1 MQRTDNANLTPM
13 MQQYREVKSRH
24 PDMLLLFRLGDFY
37 ELFYEDALTAARV
50 LQLALTSRDKQV
62 PMAGFPHHTLDQQ
75 LRRLL
80 QAGFRVAVC
89 EQVEDPATAK
99 GLVRREVVRIV
110 TPGTLTE
117 EALLDP
123 QRPNYL
129 AAVWPG
135 ERLAGLAWAELST
148 GQLYAADLP
157 PPRLV
162 DELLRL
168 EVAELVLPDGFIP
181 SWLPAVQAQW
191 PGVSVT
197 HRPVWTFEPRNALD
211 ALRQQFRVASLE
223 SFGFEENQVCLQAAG
238 ALLRYLQETLKTQPG
253 HLTRLRAY
261 HSGEVL
267 HLDAVT
273 RRSLE
278 LVRTLREG
286 RREGSLLAAIDRTVT
301 PMGARL
307 LQDWLLAPLTCPQA
321 IAARLD
327 AVAELKEKP
336 TLRRQLRSLLG
347 QLHDLQRLTSR
358 ISTGRASPRDLVAV
372 AVSLRVLPEL
382 SARLQEAQ
390 ASALRQ
396 IAAQLH
402 PLPELQSELQR
413 ALVDSPPIS
422 PKEGGLIRDGY
433 HAELDRLRELAR
445 GGKAWIAQFQAR
457 EIART
462 GIPSLKVGF
471 NRVFGYYIEVTHTH
485 ADKIPPDYQRK
496 QTLKNAERYI
506 TPELKQYEDQV
517 LRAEEQSQALEYELF
532 VQLRERTAAAAPQ
545 LVETAEAL
553 ARLDVLAGL
562 AELADLSNYCR
573 PEIVREPVLYLK
585 GARHPVLEQILPAGT
600 FVPNDVAMSPQE
612 GFLWLITGPNMSG
625 KSTFIRQTALL
636 VILAQ
641 MGSFVPA
648 ESACIGIVDRIFTR
662 VGASDDVARGQST
675 FLVEM
680 TETANILHNAT
691 SRSLVIL
698 DEIGRGT
705 STYDGLAIAWAVAEY
720 VHHVL
725 GCRTLFATHY
735 HELTQLEDALPGLRN
750 YQAAV
755 QEANGK
761 IVFLH
766 RIVPGAADRSYGVHV
781 AELAGLPQAVIQ
793 RAREV
798 LVRLESQ
805 QWHRG
810 LPPAARQ
817 TSDALE
823 TRTERRSR
831 VQGRPLEVPKTGG
844 GQVATGLLFDLN
856 DADNSSLTRTENAG
870 LPSPTPGQAAI
881 AEMEKNRQ
889 EDSP

>member
-1 MQRTDNANLTPM
+1 MHPANDNERANLTPM
-13 MQQYREVKSRH
+13 MQQYRDIKARH

-37 ELFYEDALTAARV
+37 ELFYEDALTASRV
-50 LQLALTSRDKQV
+50 LQLTLTSRDKQV
-62 PMAGFPHHTLDQQ
+62 PMAGFPHHALDQQ

-129 AAVWPG
+129 SAVWPG
-135 ERLAGLAWAELST
+135 DRLAGLAWVELST
-148 GQLYAADLP
+148 GQMWAADLP
-157 PPRLV
+157 TERLV

-168 EVAELVLPDGFIP
+168 EPAELILPDGAFP
-181 SWLPAVQAQW
+181 SWLSQVQAQW
-191 PGVSVT
+191 PSLSLT
-197 HRPVWTFEPRNALD
+197 IRPVWTFEIRSALE
-211 ALRQQFRVASLE
+211 ALRRQLQVVSLE
-223 SFGFEENQVCLQAAG
+223 SFGFEETQVCLQAAG
-238 ALLRYLQETLKTQPG
+238 ALVRYLQETLKTQPG
-253 HLTRLRAY
+253 HLTRLRPY
-261 HSGEVL
+261 RSGEVL

-307 LQDWLLAPLTCPQA
+307 LQDWLLAPLTDPQA
-321 IAARLD
+321 ISDRLD
-327 AVAELKEKP
+327 AVDELKEKP
-336 TLRRQLRSLLG
+336 TWRRQIRNLLG
-347 QLHDLQRLTSR
+347 RLHDLQRLTSR

-372 AVSLRVLPEL
+372 SATLRALPEL
-382 SARLQEAQ
+382 LARLEEAQ
-390 ASALRQ
+390 APALKLIRS
-396 IAAQLH
+396 QLH
-402 PLPELQSELQR
+402 LLPDLQAELER
-413 ALVDSPPIS
+413 ALVEAPPLS

-471 NRVFGYYIEVTHTH
+471 NRVFGYYIEVTHAH

-506 TPELKQYEDQV
+506 TEELKQYEDQV
-517 LRAEEQSQALEYELF
+517 LRAEERACALEYELF
-532 VQLRERTAAAAPQ
+532 VQLRERTASAAPQ
-545 LVETAEAL
+545 LIETAEAL

-562 AELADLSNYCR
+562 AELADLNHYCR
-573 PEIVREPVLYLK
+573 PQVVAEPVLCLRN
-585 GARHPVLEQILPAGT
+585 ARHPVLEQVLPAGT
-600 FVPNDVAMSPQE
+600 FVPNDVHLSPE
-612 GFLWLITGPNMSG
+612 DGFLWLITGPNMSG

-636 VILAQ
+636 VLLAQ

-648 ESACIGIVDRIFTR
+648 ESARVGIVDRIFTR

-691 SRSLVIL
+691 PRSLVIL

-720 VHHVL
+720 IHNVI

-735 HELTQLEDALPGLRN
+735 HELTQLAEALLGLRN

-755 QEANGK
+755 HEESGR

-766 RIVPGAADRSYGVHV
+766 RILPGAADRSYGVHV
-781 AELAGLPQAVIQ
+781 AELAGLPQAVIA
-793 RAREV
+793 RARQI
-798 LVRLESQ
+798 LTRLESQ
-805 QWHRG
+805 HE
-810 LPPAARQ
+810 ASA
-817 TSDALE
+817 TAV
-823 TRTERRSR
+823 RRSR
-831 VQGRPLEVPKTGG
+831 SARGPWRHSTQLAKT
-844 GQVATGLLFDLN
+844 ANSAELLFDLG
-856 DADNSSLTRTENAG
+856 DDLPADPLYLPAPSETE
-870 LPSPTPGQAAI
+870 S
-881 AEMEKNRQ
+881 ERQ
-889 EDSP
+889 E

>member
-1 MQRTDNANLTPM
+1 MNRPSETAATHALTPM
-13 MQQYREVKSRH
+13 MQQYREIKSRH

-37 ELFYEDALTAARV
+37 EMFYDDAITASRV
-50 LQLALTSRDKQV
+50 LQLALTSRDKQI
-62 PMAGFPHHTLDQQ
+62 PMAGFPHHSLDQH

-123 QRPNYL
+123 HKPNYL

-135 ERLAGLAWAELST
+135 DKLAGLAWVELST
-148 GQLYAADLP
+148 GQIYAADLP
-157 PPRLV
+157 AERLA

-168 EVAELVLPDGFIP
+168 EVAELVLPEGATP
-181 SWLPAVQAQW
+181 SWLTTVQGQS
-191 PGVSVT
+191 PGLSLT
-197 HRPVWTFEPRNALD
+197 PRPVWTFEPRNALEL
-211 ALRQQFRVASLE
+211 LRQQFRVRSLE
-223 SFGFEENQVCLQAAG
+223 SFGFEETQVCLQAAG
-238 ALLRYLQETLKTQPG
+238 ALLRYLQETVKASLA
-253 HLTRLRAY
+253 HLTRLRPY
-261 HSGEVL
+261 RYGEVL
-267 HLDAVT
+267 HMDAVT

-307 LQDWLLAPLTCPQA
+307 LQDWLLAPLTEVSAIHQRQDA
-321 IAARLD
+321 IA
-327 AVAELKEKP
+327 ELYSKP
-336 TLRRQLRSLLG
+336 ALRRQLRSLLAR
-347 QLHDLQRLTSR
+347 LHDLQRLTSR
-358 ISTGRASPRDLVAV
+358 VSTNRATPRDLVAL
-372 AVSLRVLPEL
+372 AASLRVMPEL
-382 SARLQEAQ
+382 LARLREVQAQ
-390 ASALRQ
+390 ALRQ
-396 IAAQLH
+396 ITEQVH
-402 PLPELQSELQR
+402 PLPELQRELER
-413 ALVDSPPIS
+413 ALVEAPPLS

-433 HAELDRLRELAR
+433 HAELDELRQLAR

-462 GIPSLKVGF
+462 GIPTLKVGF
-471 NRVFGYYIEVTHTH
+471 NRVFGYYIEVTHAH

-517 LRAEEQSQALEYELF
+517 LRAEERAQALEYELF
-532 VQLRERTAAAAPQ
+532 VQLRERATSEAGR

-553 ARLDVLAGL
+553 ARLDVFAAL
-562 AELADLSNYCR
+562 AELADLQNYCR
-573 PEIVREPVLYLK
+573 PEIVAEPVLHIRN
-585 GARHPVLEQILPAGT
+585 GRHPVLEQVLPAGT
-600 FVPNDVAMSPQE
+600 FVPNDVGMSPQE
-612 GFLWLITGPNMSG
+612 GMLLLITGPNMSG
-625 KSTFIRQTALL
+625 KSTYIRQTALL
-636 VILAQ
+636 VVLAQ
-641 MGSFVPA
+641 MGSFIPA
-648 ESACIGIVDRIFTR
+648 ESARIGITDRIFTR

-720 VHHVL
+720 IHHVL
-725 GCRTLFATHY
+725 RCRTLFATHY
-735 HELTQLEDALPGLRN
+735 HELTQLAEVLPNVRN

-755 QEANGK
+755 HEEIGR

-781 AELAGLPQAVIQ
+781 AELAGLPPAVLE
-793 RAREV
+793 RARHI
-798 LVRLESQ
+798 LSRLESQ
-805 QWHRG
+805 HEANAA
-810 LPPAARQ
+810 AARQ
-817 TSDALE
+817 S
-823 TRTERRSR
+823 RRPRRNLADFGYS
-831 VQGRPLEVPKTGG
+831 
-844 GQVATGLLFDLN
+844 LFDL
-856 DADNSSLTRTENAG
+856 TPTESA
-870 LPSPTPGQAAI
+870 
-881 AEMEKNRQ
+881 
-889 EDSP
+889 

>member
-1 MQRTDNANLTPM
+1 MSRKTETPASNSLTPM
-13 MQQYREVKSRH
+13 MQQYREIKARH

-37 ELFYEDALTAARV
+37 EMFYEDAITASRV
-50 LQLALTSRDKQV
+50 LQLALTSRDKQI
-62 PMAGFPHHTLDQQ
+62 PMAGFPHHSLDQH

-135 ERLAGLAWAELST
+135 EKLSGLAWAELST
-148 GQLYAADLP
+148 GQMWASDLP
-157 PPRLV
+157 SERLA

-168 EVAELVLPDGFIP
+168 EVAELVLPEGTTP
-181 SWLPAVQAQW
+181 NWLGQVQAQW
-191 PGVSVT
+191 PALSLT
-197 HRPVWTFEPRNALD
+197 PRPVWTFEARNALEL
-211 ALRQQFRVASLE
+211 LRQHFRVRSLE
-223 SFGFEENQVCLQAAG
+223 SFGFEETQISLLAAG
-238 ALLRYLQETLKTQPG
+238 ALLRYLQETLKTNLQ
-253 HLTRLRAY
+253 HLTQLRS
-261 HSGEVL
+261 HRCGEVL

-286 RREGSLLAAIDRTVT
+286 RREGSLLASIDRTIT

-307 LQDWLLAPLTCPQA
+307 LQDWLLAPLTDVAA
-321 IAARLD
+321 IVERQE

-336 TLRRQLRSLLG
+336 SLRRQLRCLLG
-347 QLHDLQRLTSR
+347 RLHDLQRLTGR
-358 ISTGRASPRDLVAV
+358 ISTGRASPRDLA
-372 AVSLRVLPEL
+372 AIAASLRVLPEL
-382 SARLQEAQ
+382 LSRLQEAT
-390 ASALRQ
+390 APALQHIRG
-396 IAAQLH
+396 QLH
-402 PLPELQSELQR
+402 PLPELLNELER
-413 ALVDSPPIS
+413 ALVEAPPFSPR
-422 PKEGGLIRDGY
+422 EGGLIRDGY
-433 HAELDRLRELAR
+433 HPELDQLRELAR

-471 NRVFGYYIEVTHTH
+471 NRVFGYYIEVTHAHTE
-485 ADKIPPDYQRK
+485 KIPPDYQRK

-517 LRAEEQSQALEYELF
+517 LRAEERAQALEYELF
-532 VQLRERTAAAAPQ
+532 VQLRERIAFEAAQ
-545 LVETAEAL
+545 LMETAEAL

-562 AELADLSNYCR
+562 AELADLQNYCR
-573 PEIVREPVLYLK
+573 PEIVTQPVVHIRN
-585 GARHPVLEQILPAGT
+585 GRHPVLEQTLPVGS
-600 FVPNDVAMSPQE
+600 FVPNDVCLSPE
-612 GFLWLITGPNMSG
+612 DGFLLVITGPNMSG
-625 KSTFIRQTALL
+625 KSTYIRQTALL
-636 VILAQ
+636 VLLAQ
-641 MGSFVPA
+641 MGSFIPA
-648 ESACIGIVDRIFTR
+648 ESARIGVTDRIFTR

-680 TETANILHNAT
+680 IETANILHNAT
-691 SRSLVIL
+691 ARSLVIL

-720 VHHVL
+720 IHNVI

-735 HELTQLEDALPGLRN
+735 HELTQLAEVLPGVRN

-755 QEANGK
+755 HEESGR

-781 AELAGLPQAVIQ
+781 AELAGLPWAVLE
-793 RAREV
+793 RARNI
-798 LVRLESQ
+798 LARLENQ
-805 QWHRG
+805 HEANAA
-810 LPPAARQ
+810 AARN
-817 TSDALE
+817 T
-823 TRTERRSR
+823 RRSR
-831 VQGRPLEVPKTGG
+831 RSAADFGYS
-844 GQVATGLLFDLN
+844 LFDHIG
-856 DADNSSLTRTENAG
+856 AESASSHAGTTE
-870 LPSPTPGQAAI
+870 
-881 AEMEKNRQ
+881 
-889 EDSP
+889 

>member
-1 MQRTDNANLTPM
+1 VNDNQYQLASTMHPANDIERANLTPM
-13 MQQYREVKSRH
+13 MQQYRDIKARH

-37 ELFYEDALTAARV
+37 ELFYEDALTASRV
-50 LQLALTSRDKQV
+50 LQLTLTSRDKQV
-62 PMAGFPHHTLDQQ
+62 PMAGFPHHALDQQ

-117 EALLDP
+117 DALLDP

-129 AAVWPG
+129 SAVWPG
-135 ERLAGLAWAELST
+135 ERLAGLAWVELST
-148 GQLYAADLP
+148 GQMWAADLP
-157 PPRLV
+157 TERLV

-168 EVAELVLPDGFIP
+168 EPAELVLPDGAVP
-181 SWLPAVQAQW
+181 SWLSQVQAQW
-191 PGVSVT
+191 PSLSLT
-197 HRPVWTFEPRNALD
+197 YRPVWTFEIRSALE
-211 ALRQQFRVASLE
+211 ALRQQLRVVSLE
-223 SFGFEENQVCLQAAG
+223 SFGFEETQICLQAAG
-238 ALLRYLQETLKTQPG
+238 ALVRYLQETLKTQPG
-253 HLTRLRAY
+253 HLTRLRPY
-261 HSGEVL
+261 RSGEVL

-307 LQDWLLAPLTCPQA
+307 LQDWLLAPLTDPQA
-321 IAARLD
+321 ISDRLD
-327 AVAELKEKP
+327 AVGELKEKP
-336 TLRRQLRSLLG
+336 TWRRQIRNLLG
-347 QLHDLQRLTSR
+347 RLYDLQRLTSR

-372 AVSLRVLPEL
+372 SATLRVLPEL
-382 SARLQEAQ
+382 LARLEEAQ
-390 ASALRQ
+390 APALKLIRS
-396 IAAQLH
+396 QLH
-402 PLPELQSELQR
+402 LLPDLQTELER
-413 ALVDSPPIS
+413 ALVEAPPLSPR
-422 PKEGGLIRDGY
+422 EGGLIRDGY
-433 HAELDRLRELAR
+433 HAELDRLRELSR

-471 NRVFGYYIEVTHTH
+471 NRVFGYYIEVTHAH

-506 TPELKQYEDQV
+506 TEELKQYEDQV
-517 LRAEEQSQALEYELF
+517 LRAEERACALEYELF
-532 VQLRERTAAAAPQ
+532 VQLRERTASAAPQ
-545 LVETAEAL
+545 LIETAEAL

-562 AELADLSNYCR
+562 AELADLNHYCR
-573 PEIVREPVLYLK
+573 PEVVTEPVLCLRN
-585 GARHPVLEQILPAGT
+585 ARHPVLEQILPAGT
-600 FVPNDVAMSPQE
+600 FVPNDVSLSPE
-612 GFLWLITGPNMSG
+612 NGFLWLITGPNMSG

-636 VILAQ
+636 VLLAQ

-648 ESACIGIVDRIFTR
+648 ESARVGIVDRIFTR

-691 SRSLVIL
+691 PRSLVIL

-720 VHHVL
+720 IHNII

-735 HELTQLEDALPGLRN
+735 HELTQLAEALSGLRN

-755 QEANGK
+755 HEENGR

-766 RIVPGAADRSYGVHV
+766 RILPGAADRSYGVHV
-781 AELAGLPQAVIQ
+781 AELAGLPQAVIA
-793 RAREV
+793 RARQI
-798 LVRLESQ
+798 LTRLESQ
-805 QWHRG
+805 HE
-810 LPPAARQ
+810 ASA
-817 TSDALE
+817 TAV
-823 TRTERRSR
+823 RRSR
-831 VQGRPLEVPKTGG
+831 LTRGPWRYSTRLSKT
-844 GQVATGLLFDLN
+844 AHSAELLFNLGDDLAGDPLYSPAPS
-856 DADNSSLTRTENAG
+856 DAESE
-870 LPSPTPGQAAI
+870 
-881 AEMEKNRQ
+881 RQ
-889 EDSP
+889 E